1 MEPEKVRETKIPI
14 RRDVDKVDRQH
25 SVGCGTNSI
34 ASNYN
39 LLPPTS
45 KMLQSKIDATDRR
58 HIEAL
63 NEDKSHTTKETLD
76 DIKRIHQKE
85 KTKKNQKIFEQY
97 QTGMDSDR
105 WVSKILLGL
114 ELVHGIQRYLWEDL
128 W

>member
-1 MEPEKVRETKIPI
+1 MEPEKVRETKKPI
-14 RRDVDKVDRQH
+14 RRDVDKVDRQQG
-25 SVGCGTNSI
+25 VGCGTNSI

-39 LLPPTS
+39 LLPSTS
-45 KMLQSKIDATDRR
+45 KMPQSKIDATDRR

-85 KTKKNQKIFEQY
+85 KTKKNQNNFEQY

-105 WVSKILLGL
+105 WVSKILQGL
-114 ELVHGIQRYLWEDL
+114 ELVHGI
-128 W
+128 